1 MEPGVPPVALRAAR
15 SQSVSYVPARSPRRR
30 VGLLTGCVQ
39 RVFFDHVN
47 ASTVR
52 VLTAEGC
59 DVVMPAGQGC
69 CGALSLHVGRER
81 EGLDFARRLIDQ
93 FDAAGGET
101 IVVNPPGCGST
112 PKGDCYPFPG
122 HPLYPQPAAPV
133 SAPR

>member
-81 EGLDFARRLIDQ
+81 GGLDFARPLIAP
-93 FDAAGGET
+93 FAAAEGET
-101 IVVNPPGCGST
+101 IVVHPARCRSPPQTHSR
-112 PKGDCYPFPG
+112 
-122 HPLYPQPAAPV
+122 LLRRRAP
-133 SAPR
+133 